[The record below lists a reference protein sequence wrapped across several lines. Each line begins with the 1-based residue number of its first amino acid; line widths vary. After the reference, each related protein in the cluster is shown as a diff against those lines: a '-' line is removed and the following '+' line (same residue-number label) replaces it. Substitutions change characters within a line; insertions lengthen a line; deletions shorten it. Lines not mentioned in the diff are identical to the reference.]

1 MHRPVLLKE
10 AIEYLN
16 LKEGDVAVDA
26 TVDGGGHAKDILNK
40 IGKNGKLIGIDQ
52 DADMIEKLDLGENA
66 ILINGN
72 FRDLDKLV
80 SASSADKVDAILF
93 DLGISS
99 LQLEDSGRGFSFQK
113 DEPLLMTLK
122 QNLQPGDLTAQE
134 IINNWSEKE
143 IADLIFKYG
152 EERYSRRIARGI
164 AEKRGAS
171 PILTTGELIE
181 IIRLNVPRN
190 YRNSRTI
197 NCATRTFQAIR
208 IAVND
213 ELGAL
218 ERGLETGWKILKNN
232 GRMVVISFHSLE
244 DRIVK
249 NFYKNKNSTG
259 EGKILT
265 KKPITP
271 SWEEKK
277 INPRSRSAKLRAIE
291 KNDKTV

>member
-1 MHRPVLLKE
+1 MHKPVLLKE

-16 LKEGDVAVDA
+16 LKEGDIAIDA
-26 TVDGGGHAKDILNK
+26 TVDGGGHAEKILEK
-40 IGKNGKLIGIDQ
+40 IGASGKLIGIDQ
-52 DADMIEKLDLGENA
+52 DSSMIEKLDLGENA